1 MSNLVSVVK
10 LKLRNRMWQWL
21 AKRQPASR
29 EVQLNQK
36 ILFVFPTRFGFSTL
50 VLVVLFYILGTNYQN
65 NLILM
70 LGYVLLSLLLI
81 CIGLSYLNLAG
92 LKLVAG
98 KEQAGFVDESLMIPV
113 QIDAIGKRFAIQGGF
128 VEQPTILLTEA
139 HTTLSLQLHKR
150 GLFPIPRI
158 KLSSEYPFGLIRTW
172 CYVSLAQN
180 YWAYPAPKRNSTNQ
194 HAGDGDLTGD
204 LAWHHLSSYL
214 PGDPIKN
221 IDWKKLA
228 RQPLQ
233 PVVKQYRPESY
244 DVDFWIELQDGALEV
259 ELSRLCAEVLACE
272 ARQQNYGVRLPN
284 LSLAPNHGPQHQL
297 KVLQALALC

>member
-1 MSNLVSVVK
+1 MSNLVTSLR
-10 LKLRNRMWQWL
+10 LKLRARMWRWL
-21 AKRQPASR
+21 TKRQPAAR
-29 EVQLNQK
+29 AVQLNQK

-70 LGYVLLSLLLI
+70 LAYFLLALLLI
-81 CIGLSYLNLAG
+81 CIGLSYLNLSG
-92 LKLVAG
+92 LTLSAG
-98 KEQAGFVDESLMIPV
+98 KEQAGFVGESLLLTVHLDSIS
-113 QIDAIGKRFAIQGGF
+113 KRFAIQGGF
-128 VEQPTILLTEA
+128 IEQPSILLSESQ
-139 HTTLSLQLHKR
+139 TTFALQLNTR
-150 GLFPIPRI
+150 GHFQTPRI
-158 KLSSEYPFGLIRTW
+158 RLCSDYPFGLIRTW
-172 CYVSLAQN
+172 CYVSLDQC
-180 YWAYPAPKRNSTNQ
+180 YWAYPAPKRNSKIVP
-194 HAGDGDLTGD
+194 AGDGELSGD

-233 PVVKQYRPESY
+233 PVVKQYRPESH
-244 DVDFWIELQDGALEV
+244 DIDFWLELQGGPIEA

-272 ARQQNYGVRLPN
+272 SRQQNYGVRLPN